1 MEPSDRSKLG
11 LFPRPG
17 NVSLFYETK
26 KSSIVRGHD
35 IDILRPST
43 MTLLYCLTC
52 KVTHT
57 LLILTLYLYFTYT
70 LLKLI
75 LRHLGHAAEKLKPRN
90 SPRLH
95 VAFIDNARLF
105 DSANKNTL
113 LRLLVQIMSAKAT
126 SG

>member
-70 LLKLI
+70 LLILI

>member
-1 MEPSDRSKLG
+1 M
-11 LFPRPG
+11 
-17 NVSLFYETK
+17 SLFYETK

-57 LLILTLYLYFTYT
+57 LLIITLYLYFTYT
-70 LLKLI
+70 LLILI
-75 LRHLGHAAEKLKPRN
+75 LRHLRHAAEKLKPRN